1 MNQSLLNNIF
11 DLIKH
16 LNSTEAKY
24 NCYKLFL
31 NCTANGTGE
40 FDLRNESCTHFD
52 CQCLPTHKK
61 LCLPKRIQEVHPEL
75 PTILLVVFILIA
87 VSSFVANGF
96 MCVVYS
102 LSKEIRTAKH
112 YFLVN
117 LGIADILIAVF
128 GIPFYLTEYIKDD
141 SKTLCQVGSMVDVLC
156 CTCSIISFTVIS
168 AERFVAVKYPL
179 RYQTIVS
186 RKRCLVALCFVW
198 GYAITISL
206 ASRIPV
212 GEFDMRQ
219 CVFFTD
225 GYIIFITFASFLLPL
240 LAMLL
245 TYGWIYKVAT
255 YQARQINN
263 SNPSATNRIKRE
275 FKAAKT
281 LTLIIGAFVVSW
293 IPLFC
298 YIWVFSLHKVNV
310 PYHDLHYIIQMVRF
324 LNGLANPFIY
334 VGINREFRRSTFKL
348 LKRILPRR
356 ERCGNVTNNDVRT
369 QSTELVLRKT
379 SAASTATHCATE
391 S

>member
-1 MNQSLLNNIF
+1 MKMSNPNFSDPHVLHCF
-11 DLIKH
+11 
-16 LNSTEAKY
+16 
-24 NCYKLFL
+24 KLFSK
-31 NCTANGTGE
+31 CTANNNINTSIRDVDWCDE
-40 FDLRNESCTHFD
+40 HCIDLHSHCPKLRSL
-52 CQCLPTHKK
+52 QCPE
-61 LCLPKRIQEVHPEL
+61 QEAQLEL

-87 VSSFVANGF
+87 VSSFLANGF

-112 YFLVN
+112 YFMVN
-117 LGIADILIAVF
+117 LGIADLLIAVF
-128 GIPFYLTEYIKDD
+128 GIPFYLTEYITDD

-198 GYAITISL
+198 GYSIAISL
-206 ASRIPV
+206 ASKIPV
-212 GEFDMRQ
+212 GEFDMGR

-225 GYIIFITFASFLLPL
+225 GYIIFTTFASFLLPL

-263 SNPSATNRIKRE
+263 SIPRVTNRTKRE

-293 IPLFC
+293 LPLFC
-298 YIWVFSLHKVNV
+298 YIWVFSLYKVQV
-310 PYHDLHYIIQMVRF
+310 AFSELHYIVQIVRY
-324 LNGLANPFIY
+324 LNGLVNPFIY

-356 ERCGNVTNNDVRT
+356 ERCGSETNNECT
-369 QSTELVLRKT
+369 QTSEVVLREI
-379 SAASTATHCATE
+379 SAA
-391 S
+391 